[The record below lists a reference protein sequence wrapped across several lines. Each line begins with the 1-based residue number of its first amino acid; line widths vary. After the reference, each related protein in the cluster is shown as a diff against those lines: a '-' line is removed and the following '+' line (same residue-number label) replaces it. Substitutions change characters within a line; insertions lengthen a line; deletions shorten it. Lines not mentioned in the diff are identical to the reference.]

1 MFVFVDATGFFLYLP
16 PSYETLIF
24 VDLVRKM
31 FGIETFYEAASEASA
46 VSGYSIR
53 MPTAICVL
61 GEGEKKGEL
70 FSAPIF
76 LIGIFFACDFGMF

>member
-1 MFVFVDATGFFLYLP
+1 MLRDFSLP
-16 PSYETLIF
+16 PPSFETLIF
-24 VDLVRKM
+24 VELVRKM
-31 FGIETFYEAASEASA
+31 FGIKTFYEVASEASA

-53 MPTAICVL
+53 MPTAICVV
-61 GEGEKKGEL
+61 GEGKEKGEH